1 MRFHTKALLK
11 LMKQS
16 HKGGGIKVLR
26 TEMYLRDCFFLSG
39 AGWAL
44 LIPKEK
50 CPGEITGQLVTWLA
64 DMPRIGDGFWI
75 VKGFDP
81 KPMDPDEKSLC
92 VPDYTSRTYNLG
104 MKPLPLRTET
114 DFLVQLGDRAVAALD
129 MGAEAVVDGS
139 VNLGAFD
146 PPAFVAQWQDEE
158 TDALFWADNDIVN
171 VCEKARTAAAA
182 CNVWEN

>member
-50 CPGEITGQLVTWLA
+50 CPGELTGQLVTWLA
-64 DMPRIGDGFWI
+64 DMPRIGDGYWL

-81 KPMDPDEKSLC
+81 KAMEPAEKGLC
-92 VPDYTSRTYNLG
+92 VPEYTSRTYNLG

-114 DFLVQLGDRAVAALD
+114 DFLVQTGDRAVAALD
-129 MGAEAVVDGS
+129 MDAEAVVDGS

-146 PPAFVAQWQDEE
+146 PGTLVAQWQDED
-158 TDALFWADNDIVN
+158 TDALFWAHNNIDNVNDI
-171 VCEKARTAAAA
+171 AQDAAAT
-182 CNVWEN
+182 CNVWNN